1 VVAAAIGLG
10 FPSIEQLA
18 EWANALIMVTLAP
31 EQLNLETNTTQAGA
45 SAPSAP
51 SAPGLPATTKA
62 AKTQIEIEAK
72 ETRTR
77 GTYLESDGS
86 ARHFLK
92 FLRRGS
98 CQYQRAAIRAEV
110 LQSTGNGRKE
120 TP

>member
-1 VVAAAIGLG
+1 
-10 FPSIEQLA
+10 
-18 EWANALIMVTLAP
+18 MVTLAP

-62 AKTQIEIEAK
+62 AKAQIEIEAK
-72 ETRTR
+72 ETRIR

-92 FLRRGS
+92 FLYRGS
-98 CQYQRAAIRAEV
+98 CQCQRAAIRAEV

-120 TP
+120 TPEAERERN